1 MKSLQLL
8 ALLGVSALTCTP
20 GMAQTADRTPQE
32 QHNLERATDFYTNI
46 IGKLK
51 VEQFKD
57 YVAPTFIE
65 HHPGLDGKLASLEA
79 YFTDV
84 RQKNPKGTPPEKV
97 LVSLV
102 DGDLVALVV
111 VRGKHIDKQDP
122 SKSYLRL
129 GVEVMRFKDDK
140 QVEHWDEEAVL
151 DNPKVA
157 ALLGAARTA
166 VR

>member
-8 ALLGVSALTCTP
+8 ALTGLSALTCTAAL
-20 GMAQTADRTPQE
+20 AQTPDRTPQE
-32 QHNLERATDFYTNI
+32 QHTLERATDFYTNI

-65 HHPGLDGKLASLEA
+65 HHPGLDGKLESLVA
-79 YFTDV
+79 YFTAV

-122 SKSYLRL
+122 SKSYLKL

-166 VR
+166 IR

>member
-1 MKSLQLL
+1 MKSLHLL

-20 GMAQTADRTPQE
+20 VLAQTTARTPQE
-32 QHNLERATDFYTNI
+32 QHTLERATDFYTNI
-46 IGKLK
+46 IGKLQ
-51 VEQFKD
+51 VERFKD

-65 HHPGLDGKLASLEA
+65 HHPGLDGKLESLEA
-79 YFTDV
+79 YFTEV
-84 RQKNPKGTPPEKV
+84 RQKNPKGMSAEKV
-97 LVSLV
+97 LISLV

-122 SKSYLRL
+122 SKSYLKL

-140 QVEHWDEEAVL
+140 QVEHWDEQAVL

-166 VR
+166 TR

>member
-1 MKSLQLL
+1 MKSLHLL

-20 GMAQTADRTPQE
+20 ALAQTSGRTAQE
-32 QHNLERATDFYTNI
+32 QHTLERATDFYTDI
-46 IGKLK
+46 IAKMK

-65 HHPGLDGKLASLEA
+65 HNPGLDGKLESLEA
-79 YFTDV
+79 YFTEARKKD
-84 RQKNPKGTPPEKV
+84 PKGMPPQKV
-97 LVSLV
+97 VVSLV

-111 VRGKHIDKQDP
+111 VRGKHVDKKDP
-122 SKSYLRL
+122 SKSYLKL

-140 QVEHWDEEAVL
+140 QVEHWDEESRL

-157 ALLGAARTA
+157 ALLGNAQTA
-166 VR
+166 SR